1 MHVSRKRI
9 TAMTALISPGNNLQ
23 GFVFISVML
32 CLLMSVLAIR
42 LPQMSKHV
50 ANSLT
55 IKQLMKLCVS
65 YSIHSAP
72 FPGKGLQ

>member
-1 MHVSRKRI
+1 
-9 TAMTALISPGNNLQ
+9 MTALISPGNNLQ
-23 GFVFISVML
+23 GFVFVLVML

-42 LPQMSKHV
+42 LTQMSKHD

-65 YSIHSAP
+65 YSIHSSP
-72 FPGKGLQ
+72 FPGKGLE